1 MKSMKEH
8 PLRTAFRLM
17 LILTATLSFNACS
30 SHDVADRQEGV
41 TSAHQGMINRRETR
55 QEARDERFRSS
66 RESWM
71 N

>member
-1 MKSMKEH
+1 MKEH

-17 LILTATLSFNACS
+17 LIFTTVLGFNACS
-30 SHDVADRQEGV
+30 SQDVAHRQEGV
-41 TSAHQGMINRRETR
+41 TNAHQDMVNRREAR